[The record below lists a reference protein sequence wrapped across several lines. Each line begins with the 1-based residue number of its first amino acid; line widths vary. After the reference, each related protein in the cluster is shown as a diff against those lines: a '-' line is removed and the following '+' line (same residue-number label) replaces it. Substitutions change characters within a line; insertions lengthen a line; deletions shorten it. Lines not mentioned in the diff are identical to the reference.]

1 VPLNFATCGP
11 QFGAGTGGVDVR
23 AGFGIG
29 HMLMFGHAGRDEQV
43 TGRAARLGFAV
54 CATLVALAAMAQ
66 QAGAEPQLNVVS
78 PPSQAPVASPPADPP
93 AAQPPGAVP
102 PAAAPPATA
111 PPNAGY
117 QPGFI
122 DAFGRLIGE
131 SAAKLNSQIKST
143 NETLGNLGNKTT
155 DAAKDAIG
163 TAKDAIGTAKDAV
176 GTAKDAAGA
185 LVGLPS
191 ARIVTG
197 RERCAAAA
205 NGAPDCRAAAD
216 AACRGKGFASG
227 KILDTQS
234 AQKCPARVWLS
245 GRFPAE
251 GDCQLETFVTRAV
264 CQ

>member
-1 VPLNFATCGP
+1 M
-11 QFGAGTGGVDVR
+11 VR
-23 AGFGIG
+23 
-29 HMLMFGHAGRDEQV
+29 
-43 TGRAARLGFAV
+43 TGRTGVAICAV
-54 CATLVALAAMAQ
+54 LVAVSVFHEALVHQALAQ
-66 QAGAEPQLNVVS
+66 ETRTEPQPSVV
-78 PPSQAPVASPPADPP
+78 PPAQPPAAEPP
-93 AAQPPGAVP
+93 AAQPPAAQP
-102 PAAAPPATA
+102 PAAPPPAA
-111 PPNAGY
+111 QPPAAPPPNAGY

-122 DAFGRLIGE
+122 DVFGRFIGE
-131 SAAKLNSQIKST
+131 SAAKLSSQFSSQLKGT
-143 NETLGNLGNKTT
+143 NETLGNLGSQTT
-155 DAAKDAIG
+155 DAAKG
-163 TAKDAIGTAKDAV
+163 AV

-185 LVGLPS
+185 IIGLPN

-227 KILDTQS
+227 KSLDTQS

-245 GRFPAE
+245 GRMPAE

>member
-1 VPLNFATCGP
+1 MSAGL
-11 QFGAGTGGVDVR
+11 GAGQTLMMRYARGDDRAMVRIGRTGV
-23 AGFGIG
+23 AIC
-29 HMLMFGHAGRDEQV
+29 
-43 TGRAARLGFAV
+43 AV
-54 CATLVALAAMAQ
+54 LVAVSVFHEALVHEALAQ
-66 QAGAEPQLNVVS
+66 ETGTEPQPGVVS
-78 PPSQAPVASPPADPP
+78 PVPPAQPPAAEPP
-93 AAQPPGAVP
+93 AAQPPAAQP
-102 PAAAPPATA
+102 PAAP
-111 PPNAGY
+111 PPNASY

-122 DAFGRLIGE
+122 DVFGRFIGE
-131 SAAKLNSQIKST
+131 SAARLNSQFSSQLKST
-143 NETLGNLGNKTT
+143 NETLGNLGSQTT
-155 DAAKDAIG
+155 DAAKG
-163 TAKDAIGTAKDAV
+163 AV

-185 LVGLPS
+185 IIGLPN

-227 KILDTQS
+227 KSLDTQS

-245 GRFPAE
+245 GRMPAA